1 MINRIRNPHQAEV
14 LYLNEPQTIAEYDPK
29 IMESSQSFSHKTY
42 MIMFAYKQFK
52 QDEEQLCS
60 TTMEILN
67 STIKDYP
74 ELAPEVRERY
84 PHIEFTGDLPFF
96 DSSK

>member
-42 MIMFAYKQFK
+42 MIKFAHIEFMNGS
-52 QDEEQLCS
+52 LCE
-60 TTMEILN
+60 TAIRILN
-67 STIKDYP
+67 DTMKDYP
-74 ELAPEVRERY
+74 ELAPEIRERF
-84 PHIEFTGDLPFF
+84 PDIDFTGDIPLL